1 MYIIALTGGIACGK
15 TTVSQMLAERGAA
28 VIDADQI
35 SRGLTAP
42 GGRALPAVRETFGD
56 GVFLED
62 GTLDRARLAKVVFA
76 DREAIERLNAII
88 HPLVQ
93 QEMDAQLEL
102 CRKNGE
108 QVVVLDVPLLFEAGM
123 QHMGDIVACVTA
135 PQEIQIMRMHSRNGY
150 TREEAMSR
158 IRSQMAV
165 DEKAKRSDVVID
177 TNCTLDELR
186 TNVEMLYQEWLDAAR
201 KENT

>member
-15 TTVSQMLAERGAA
+15 TTVSQMLTEMGAA
-28 VIDADQI
+28 VIDADLI

-42 GGRALPAVRETFGD
+42 GGRALPAVRKAFGN

-62 GTLDRARLAKVVFA
+62 GTLDRAALSRVVFA
-76 DREAIERLNAII
+76 DKEAIERLNAII
-88 HPLVQ
+88 HPLVK
-93 QEMDAQLEL
+93 QEMDEQLEA
-102 CRKNGE
+102 CRKNGV

-135 PQEIQIMRMHSRNGY
+135 PQEIQIMRKHSRNGY

-158 IRSQMAV
+158 IRNQMPV
-165 DEKAKRSDVVID
+165 EEKAGRSDVVID
-177 TNCTLDELR
+177 TNCTLQELR
-186 TNVEMLYQEWLDAAR
+186 TKVETLYQGWADAAR
-201 KENT
+201 KENA